1 MQDQDVLKPHEYP
14 KIEGKLK
21 STFILP
27 SILINKMKLKMND
40 IYTNSNVKNPVV
52 SSQIHKII
60 LDLFI
65 EEYYPLL
72 SRNIKNDI
80 NTMAVIMGGSAFNMH
95 IPIKM
100 NKNLYIPTDDIDI
113 KIYTNNINNITNNN
127 FKLGNVLSVFK
138 YVIVIICLYIKQI
151 VTEIIEYSRNAFEP
165 LEPYI
170 KHTMKNIY
178 NKTIKFSSSKF
189 KSNIKAKSN
198 QTGGE
203 YIKKTNLIKLKQR
216 RFGILKSFKLK
227 VQFKKENANEKT
239 KDIID
244 ITDLS
249 YNDTYNLL
257 MSKITDPDVLITTKI
272 SYSIK
277 HIKLIVP
284 YNDKSRP
291 SITFSDTKIIYP
303 NIHNPYFFSYYFM
316 TNNNNNKYINENITL
331 EQLLKQNIN
340 ISNIIDTKSCKNN
353 CRYISIKYL
362 QIDIIYM
369 LRFAELLENEDIL
382 NGVIVVPVGSI
393 YKYYKYMIKFIRTY
407 IIKKFFNGTLIN
419 NKNFIDSSR
428 KLIRYIENNLN
439 KETKTENEALP
450 INIICKNIIS
460 NFHQEFF
467 IKQTMFPEYEVLR
480 DLVND
485 YNNTVKFINK
495 SCALF
500 KKLDEKHNQ
509 SGKPIET
516 IDSISI
522 LYADNK
528 INENINNMD
537 DGNMAG
543 GGKIDRKNNKKT
555 KIILHDNYSFEDF
568 ELDNNKENTK
578 TKTHKSI
585 IMENKI
591 IIDKLHKM
599 LKNEIQFLSKLSQTI
614 KK

>member
-1 MQDQDVLKPHEYP
+1 MKDIQDQDVLKPHKYP
-14 KIEGKLK
+14 KIDGKLK
-21 STFILP
+21 SSFILP
-27 SILINKMKLKMND
+27 TILINKMKLKMNY
-40 IYTNSNVKNPVV
+40 IYTNSNVRNPVV

-80 NTMAVIMGGSAFNMH
+80 NTLAVIMGGSAFNMN

-113 KIYTNNINNITNNN
+113 KIYTNNITNNN
-127 FKLGNVLSVFK
+127 FKLENVLSVFK

-170 KHTMKNIY
+170 KHTMKNLY
-178 NKTIKFSSSKF
+178 NKTIKFSSSKSKF
-189 KSNIKAKSN
+189 KSKTKKINETSKKIEKLK

-203 YIKKTNLIKLKQR
+203 YINKNIIKLKQR

-227 VQFKKENANEKT
+227 IQFKNENEKT
-239 KDIID
+239 KIITD
-244 ITDLS
+244 ITDLT

-257 MSKITDPDVLITTKI
+257 MSKINDPDVLITTKI

-277 HIKLIVP
+277 HINLIVP

-316 TNNNNNKYINENITL
+316 NNNKYINENISL
-331 EQLLKQNIN
+331 EQLLKQNIY

-369 LRFAELLENEDIL
+369 LRFAELLENEDIS
-382 NGVIVVPVGSI
+382 NGVIIVPVGSI

-407 IIKKFFNGTLIN
+407 IIKKFFNGTLVN

-428 KLIRYIENNLN
+428 KLIRYIENNLD
-439 KETKTENEALP
+439 KETKTENETLP

-460 NFHQEFF
+460 NFHQDFF
-467 IKQTMFPEYEVLR
+467 IKKTMFPEYEVLK
-480 DLVND
+480 DIVND

-495 SCALF
+495 SCSLF
-500 KKLDEKHNQ
+500 KNLDETQNN
-509 SGKPIET
+509 SGKT

-528 INENINNMD
+528 VNENINNMIG
-537 DGNMAG
+537 GNI
-543 GGKIDRKNNKKT
+543 KRKNNKKN

-568 ELDNNKENTK
+568 ELDSNKEK
-578 TKTHKSI
+578 TKTHKSTLI
-585 IMENKI
+585 ENKI
-591 IIDKLHKM
+591 IINKLHKL
-599 LKNEIQFLSKLSQTI
+599 LKNEIQFLSKLSHTFTT
-614 KK
+614 

>member
-1 MQDQDVLKPHEYP
+1 MKDIQDQDVLKPHKYP
-14 KIEGKLK
+14 IIDGKLK
-21 STFILP
+21 SLFILP
-27 SILINKMKLKMND
+27 TILINKMKLKMNY
-40 IYTNSNVKNPVV
+40 IYTNSNVRNPVV

-80 NTMAVIMGGSAFNMH
+80 NTLAVIMGGSAFNMN

-127 FKLGNVLSVFK
+127 FKLENVLSVFK

-151 VTEIIEYSRNAFEP
+151 VTEIIEYSKNAFEP

-170 KHTMKNIY
+170 KHTMKHLY
-178 NKTIKFSSSKF
+178 NKTIKFSLSKSKF
-189 KSNIKAKSN
+189 KSNKKKTKVKSKTLEKLK
-198 QTGGE
+198 QIGGE
-203 YIKKTNLIKLKQR
+203 YIKKNLIKLKQR

-227 VQFKKENANEKT
+227 IQFKNENEKT
-239 KDIID
+239 KIITD
-244 ITDLS
+244 ITDLT

-257 MSKITDPDVLITTKI
+257 MSKINDPDVLITTKI

-277 HIKLIVP
+277 HINLIVP

-316 TNNNNNKYINENITL
+316 NNNKYINENISL
-331 EQLLKQNIN
+331 EQLLKQNIY

-369 LRFAELLENEDIL
+369 LRFAELLENEDIS
-382 NGVIVVPVGSI
+382 NGVIIVPVGSI

-407 IIKKFFNGTLIN
+407 IIKKFFNGTLVN

-428 KLIRYIENNLN
+428 KLMRYIENNLD
-439 KETKTENEALP
+439 KETKTENETLP

-460 NFHQEFF
+460 NFHQDFF
-467 IKQTMFPEYEVLR
+467 IKQTMFPEYEVLK
-480 DLVND
+480 DIVND

-495 SCALF
+495 SCSLF
-500 KKLDEKHNQ
+500 KNLDETQNN
-509 SGKPIET
+509 SGKT

-528 INENINNMD
+528 VNENINNMNG
-537 DGNMAG
+537 GNI
-543 GGKIDRKNNKKT
+543 KRKNNKKN

-568 ELDNNKENTK
+568 ELDSNKEK
-578 TKTHKSI
+578 TKTHKSTLI
-585 IMENKI
+585 ENKI
-591 IIDKLHKM
+591 IINKLHKL
-599 LKNEIQFLSKLSQTI
+599 LKNEIQFLSKLSHTFTT
-614 KK
+614 